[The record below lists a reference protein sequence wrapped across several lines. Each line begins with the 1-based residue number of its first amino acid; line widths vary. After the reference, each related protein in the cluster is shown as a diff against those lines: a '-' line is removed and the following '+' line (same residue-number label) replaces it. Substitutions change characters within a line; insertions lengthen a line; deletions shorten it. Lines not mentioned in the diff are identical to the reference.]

1 MGKIIGGALVLVLLL
16 GTLLGIGSYITY
28 RNYGAR
34 TEIELNAK
42 VTDNR
47 QMLGKHS
54 TQIGE
59 MAQVT
64 TMYKD
69 DLVEVYTAAMTGR
82 YGDDGSTAVMQ
93 WIKEQNPN
101 MDSALY
107 LRISQ
112 KIEANR
118 DEFQNAQTQLID
130 QKQVYEKA
138 LATLWSGFWLD
149 MAGYPKI
156 DLASIKVISSTHAN
170 EAFEAGVDDG
180 IQVRR
185 Q

>member
-1 MGKIIGGALVLVLLL
+1 MGKIIAGAVLAVVLLIGALCV
-16 GTLLGIGSYITY
+16 GSYITY
-28 RNYGAR
+28 FNYGAR
-34 TEIELNAK
+34 TEVELQAK

-82 YGDDGSTAVMQ
+82 YGDDGSSAVMQ

-138 LATLWSGFWLD
+138 LATIWSGFWLR

-156 DLASIKVISSTHAN
+156 DLDDIKVISSTHAN
-170 EAFEAGVDDG
+170 EAFEAGIDDG
-180 IQVRR
+180 IQVRP